1 MISNIIYKI
10 LVFLGIIK
18 ESNYAQKK
26 EKIFEYEIKDLM
38 TKNELVFFKKMEE
51 LKMEYEI
58 IPQVNLATIINKKR
72 ICNQQNKKRNSK
84 YKSRTI

>member
-38 TKNELVFFKKMEE
+38 TK
-51 LKMEYEI
+51 
-58 IPQVNLATIINKKR
+58 
-72 ICNQQNKKRNSK
+72 
-84 YKSRTI
+84 